1 MSAEFLKRYNLVKSN
16 DEFFKALIGYK
27 DKNFSTRVINISEI
41 AKLDEAKACDTVET
55 DMIETDNKIIFVE
68 MIWDSYIIVDG
79 VKKNEYI
86 R

>member
-27 DKNFSTRVINISEI
+27 DKNFSARVINISEI

-55 DMIETDNKIIFVE
+55 AIETDNKIIFGK
-68 MIWDSYIIVDG
+68 MNWDSYIIVDR
-79 VKKNEYI
+79 VKCYQYV

>member
-1 MSAEFLKRYNLVKSN
+1 MSVEFLKRYNEIISN
-16 DEFFKALIGYK
+16 DELFKAIIGYK
-27 DKNFSTRVINISEI
+27 DKNKDDKDINISEI

-55 DMIETDNKIIFVE
+55 AIDTDNKIIFVE
-68 MIWDSYIIVDG
+68 MNWNSYIIVDG

>member
-1 MSAEFLKRYNLVKSN
+1 MSAEFLKRYNEVISN
-16 DEFFKALIGYK
+16 DELFKALIGYK
-27 DKNFSTRVINISEI
+27 DKNKDDKDINISEI

-68 MIWDSYIIVDG
+68 MNWNSYIIVDG
-79 VKKNEYI
+79 VKCYQYV